1 MNRIK
6 NRGFMVILAL
16 LQTNH
21 SLERIMLSH
30 NHISHGEMLVKLSF
44 ILANKSNTFLSLKH
58 NTFSSR
64 YREEIA
70 ERCPK
75 KTDLHSK
82 PKIIPNQTKLSKK
95 DLKKYSCSRRYRT
108 QYLLKMSIFI
118 LAVVI
123 AYLLIFK

>member
-1 MNRIK
+1 
-6 NRGFMVILAL
+6 MVILAL

-44 ILANKSNTFLSLKH
+44 ILAKKSNTFLALKH
-58 NTFSSR
+58 NTFSIR

-70 ERCPK
+70 ARCPK
-75 KTDLHSK
+75 NTDLQSK
-82 PKIIPNQTKLSKK
+82 PKIIPNQTKMSKK
-95 DLKKYSCSRRYRT
+95 DHKKYSRSRMYWT
-108 QYLLKMSIFI
+108 QYLLKLSIFI
-118 LAVVI
+118 LAVII